1 MKIKILSTYLKFLTW
16 YYAPFQHPSS
26 IAFFSQCIVLSNI
39 VSNGKAYLRKN
50 SKRKQFGKT
59 INFKAASD

>member
-1 MKIKILSTYLKFLTW
+1 MHLSSNPLVHL
-16 YYAPFQHPSS
+16 H
-26 IAFFSQCIVLSNI
+26 FFSQCIVLSNI

-59 INFKAASD
+59 INFKAASDR